1 MKEKGYKIVVVTNQS
16 AVARGRLT
24 EEQLKQIHEEVR
36 ARLARAG
43 ATLGL
48 CIVVLITRKREW
60 LLTESYVIA
69 ASRVRG

>member
-24 EEQLKQIHEEVR
+24 KEQLKQIHEEVR

-43 ATLGL
+43 ATLEL

-69 ASRVRG
+69 ARRVRG

>member
-16 AVARGRLT
+16 AVACGRLT

-69 ASRVRG
+69 ARRVRG

>member
-69 ASRVRG
+69 ARRVRG